1 MKSYFF
7 WLNLNSTC
15 SKLSFEV
22 HNVSVAQKL
31 KNFDFWPMK
40 LYIYDLCLLGGL
52 NRQNYG
58 TEKAGFDVFRKLKIE
73 TLILDQIWAHRW
85 HLD

>member
-7 WLNLNSTC
+7 KLNLNSTC

-31 KNFDFWPMK
+31 KFFDFLP
-40 LYIYDLCLLGGL
+40 IINDLCLFGGL
-52 NRQNYG
+52 NQQNYA
-58 TEKAGFDVFRKLKIE
+58 TEKAVLMFLE
-73 TLILDQIWAHRW
+73 S
-85 HLD
+85 

>member
-31 KNFDFWPMK
+31 KNFDFLPMK
-40 LYIYDLCLLGGL
+40 FIIDDLCLFGGL
-52 NRQNYG
+52 NRQNYA
-58 TEKAGFDVFRKLKIE
+58 TEKAVFDVFRKLKI
-73 TLILDQIWAHRW
+73 
-85 HLD
+85 